1 MTVGDWAISEKKI
14 SGLSFKKWVRI
25 SWVKRTQKLGQ
36 TDSSDKGYSLTKTW
50 VKESH
55 ISREK
60 QEVSHNQIK
69 KSEAGN
75 IGIKIKEFEKAIK

>member
-1 MTVGDWAISEKKI
+1 M
-14 SGLSFKKWVRI
+14 
-25 SWVKRTQKLGQ
+25 
-36 TDSSDKGYSLTKTW
+36 
-50 VKESH
+50 KESH